1 MTQNQNAKKVQQVLE
16 EKFQASN
23 LGVNKIIL
31 NINGGNSNFPTNKN
45 SEIQYSLEQP
55 LVLEMGDTVTLLQ
68 SFVEEKGLQ
77 SNTISFE
84 EDISAE
90 MRFMYYKQA
99 DCGDQTTSFKDVE
112 FVKYPKFFPDFYNNL
127 QGARPAGKD
136 ELALPNSLVKGNWI
150 ETLDSANTHYGVLSG
165 DDDGVYPMSVMKGDC
180 NLNMSSNGAEYLET
194 AVNNISSGCN
204 GQPQYLMEEVKYDG
218 VFDSVPPFYRPV
230 YGSKTITIKAG
241 NYSLDAISNIISS
254 QLNGSIGINNNLQS
268 NAMLDKMYI
277 PTASANGQSFLQN
290 TTPFFNN
297 IDVNLSSKNDE
308 SIIGT
313 NNEKPGYERRIEG
326 LVRELQ
332 YGKESFYE
340 NFEFSKLGAVN
351 SKTDA
356 SASLQQREDETIPF
370 PNGSTAVPQTDGNGQ
385 TNLRESQQDKVM
397 GFNKPNNFY
406 INRSHLYQLFERDG
420 HFYDTPD
427 QFTKPTDNNS
437 YIKFYSVG
445 GNRPPTM
452 RELFNIRVTSVS
464 GVIPFFAEVP
474 GPLTPANKNRIAKLP
489 DMDIFSSFFPVI
501 TVKDTSKESQPQKFG
516 GTSVAELQYD
526 SSISDRF
533 SFKNFHEFY
542 KMPSLTADASATSN
556 YGAQQAT
563 KYNNP
568 YSQITRQ
575 ITFTEPL
582 DVDIVSDGKA
592 FTNAVYPIDS
602 SSGVCI
608 NNFDFDLV
616 KTTKVY
622 IDLVASIQAIDVSTL
637 NGNWKKERL
646 IYELFT
652 KPFDKFFA
660 SVSDA
665 KAAWSKSLWS
675 RLGFD
680 YNQLGDISS
689 NLEQISTA
697 GGAYSHETKEFDKV
711 TPAQFDGDY
720 YHRMILPQKGLITHN
735 QFDFSQI
742 VASNGLGEGNPVQ
755 ISGVGTPLQTY
766 TLQGYYLGS
775 ELTQDGIAPN
785 TIVLLETSKKL
796 EAKSLPSLSNNKSY
810 LVIESDIVN
819 INYKDTKANWGNIL
833 GIMSKENSTN
843 DTLFGAGQIEFVVTQ
858 EKLLTDIRII
868 IKNPDGTLV
877 NDNVIG
883 QNNAFI
889 IQITKAIKPAILPIL
904 TL

>member
-1 MTQNQNAKKVQQVLE
+1 MSENQNPKKIQELIQ
-16 EKFQASN
+16 EKYQASN

-45 SEIQYSLEQP
+45 SEIEYSLEQP
-55 LVLEMGDTVTLLQ
+55 LKLDEGDSVTLLQ
-68 SFVEEKGLQ
+68 AFVEEKGLQ

-84 EDISAE
+84 KDISAQ

-99 DCGDQTTSFKDVE
+99 DCGDQTTDFKDVE

-127 QGARPAGKD
+127 QGGRPADASAD

-150 ETLDSANTHYGVLSG
+150 ESLDTLSSHYGPIAPVFG
-165 DDDGVYPMSVMKGDC
+165 GVYPMSVMKGDC
-180 NLNMSSNGAEYLET
+180 NLNMSSNGAEYLGG
-194 AVNNISSGCN
+194 AGVNNISSGSN
-204 GQPQYLMEEVKYDG
+204 GQPQYLMEEVKYK
-218 VFDSVPPFYRPV
+218 DSYVNMPPFYRPV

-241 NYSLDAISNIISS
+241 NYSLDAISDIISS

-277 PTASANGQSFLQN
+277 PTASANGESFLQN
-290 TTPFFNN
+290 TCPFFNN
-297 IDVNLSSKNDE
+297 IDINFSSKNDV

-313 NNEKPGYERRIEG
+313 NNEDTGYERRIEG
-326 LVRELQ
+326 LVRELN
-332 YGKESFYE
+332 YGTRNFYE
-340 NFEFSKLGAVN
+340 NFEFTKLGVVGY
-351 SKTDA
+351 SGDG
-356 SASLQQREDETIPF
+356 LQQRENEATVF
-370 PNGSTAVPQTDGNGQ
+370 PNGSATNPQGNSPGN
-385 TNLRESQQDKVM
+385 TNIREGVQGNIIGINQS
-397 GFNKPNNFY
+397 NNFY
-406 INRSHLYQLFERDG
+406 INRSHLYQLFERDN

-427 QFTKPTDNNS
+427 QFTKPTDNTS
-437 YIKFYSVG
+437 YINFYAEG

-452 RELFNIRVTSVS
+452 RELFNIRVSSVS
-464 GVIPFFAEVP
+464 GVIPFSAKVP
-474 GPLTPANKNRIAKLP
+474 GPLTPPNANRIAKLP

-501 TVKDTSKESQPQKFG
+501 TVKDTDTESQPQKFA
-516 GTSVAELQYD
+516 GTSVAELVYD
-526 SSISDRF
+526 SSVSDRF

-542 KMPSLTADASATSN
+542 KLPSLTADATKTSD
-556 YGAQQAT
+556 YGGQQAT

-568 YSQITRQ
+568 YSQTTTQ
-575 ITFTEPL
+575 ISYSLPL
-582 DVDIVSDGKA
+582 DIQIESDGKA

-622 IDLVASIQAIDVSTL
+622 IDLVASIKAVDISTL

-660 SVSDA
+660 TVDDA
-665 KAAWSKSLWS
+665 KEAWSNSLWS

-689 NLEQISTA
+689 NLEKISTA
-697 GGAYSHETKEFDKV
+697 GGAYNHETNEFDKI
-711 TPAQFDGDY
+711 TPSQFDGDY
-720 YHRMILPQKGLITHN
+720 YNRMILPQKGLITHN
-735 QFDFSQI
+735 QFDFTQI
-742 VASNGLGEGNPVQ
+742 VSSNGLGDGNPVAL
-755 ISGVGTPLQTY
+755 GVGTPLQTY
-766 TLQGYYLGS
+766 TLQSYYLGS
-775 ELTQDGIAPN
+775 ELKQDGIAPN
-785 TIVLLETSKKL
+785 TIHLLETSKKL

-819 INYKDTKANWGNIL
+819 INYKDSKASWGNIL

-843 DTLFGAGQIEFVVTQ
+843 DTLFGSTSIDFIVTQ
-858 EKLLTDIRII
+858 PKVLTGVKII

-877 NDNVIG
+877 NDDVIG
-883 QNNAFI
+883 KNNAFI
-889 IQITKAIKPAILPIL
+889 IQISKAIKPAILPL
-904 TL
+904 TSI